1 MWFAGFSGV
10 FDNGPLLGRGSFR
23 KKGEKPEMGRKNG
36 NEKNKKKK
44 GAKETSAEERATTLN
59 LLRPT
64 SFHNTLPVTVNI
76 NIIHTTC
83 STSLRSSSAKLNLK
97 G

>member
-59 LLRPT
+59 LLHVLHRFT
-64 SFHNTLPVTVNI
+64 TL
-76 NIIHTTC
+76 
-83 STSLRSSSAKLNLK
+83 SL
-97 G
+97 